1 MTLCPIALLA
11 TCSKCLAVGFCPLKE
26 VLGDYKPEAKDGE
39 PYAANRP
46 IPPIRRSIAPSSLT
60 PPGRSGARYCQS
72 VFSRMR

>member
-39 PYAANRP
+39 AAKP
-46 IPPIRRSIAPSSLT
+46 AATDKPAS
-60 PPGRSGARYCQS
+60 
-72 VFSRMR
+72 